1 MWSGTT
7 PAGNSTVNGL
17 NQTVSAPGTALAYD
31 GRGNLTTVGG
41 VATYGY
47 DAANRLTSAAGVA
60 TLSYDPLGRL
70 YQVSDGAT
78 TRFGYDG
85 GEIVLE
91 TDGSNAVLRRYV
103 KGTGADETIAW
114 YEGAGTS
121 SRRWLM
127 EDERGSVVAVADDTG
142 AAIAINTYD
151 EYGRPGAGN
160 LGRFQYTGQAYIAS
174 LGLYTYKARFY
185 APSLG
190 KFLQPDPIGYAG
202 GMNLYAY
209 VGGDPVNWND
219 PSGLK
224 KDCPAKDPSCSAK
237 EEKVNDGDNVVM
249 VWGHRPQRGM
259 TFSYG
264 GRGWRVDTVWQ
275 SGPTSYDITVVGDRA
290 PRYSQYTGY
299 RRCFVGCDLPE
310 GFHHDFDPIGEWVS
324 LVVQNGVLLGVGM
337 AVTPVKLAATAGE
350 AVAVD
355 ANKLVHIFGNARQ
368 DLGPLT
374 LIFGSQEVVFAAVQ
388 SAAQSAVRSQS
399 LSGVFETTVNVAG
412 QNVVVRG
419 KVIDGV
425 ARIGTFFIP

>member
-17 NQTVSAPGTALAYD
+17 NQTVSALGTALAYD

-151 EYGRPGAGN
+151 EYGRPGSGN

-174 LGLYTYKARFY
+174 LGLYYYKARFY

-209 VGGDPVNWND
+209 VEGDPVNWSD
-219 PSGLK
+219 PSGAFKCKNIYDQIGYTDSEGAQVVQLVWVGIS
-224 KDCPAKDPSCSAK
+224 CEREPADILLRMEYKPVKVDNPRAPSGGGGGNAEEG
-237 EEKVNDGDNVVM
+237 EEKEKQCIAPSDGPLYYEGMGGDAVIVAGVGVAELLFQIPSIGAQGRAFSISISGGLGGAGGVQVGVAPTVGGFLGWSLRASADFSVVS
-249 VWGHRPQRGM
+249 P
-259 TFSYG
+259 
-264 GRGWRVDTVWQ
+264 
-275 SGPTSYDITVVGDRA
+275 
-290 PRYSQYTGY
+290 YTG
-299 RRCFVGCDLPE
+299 F
-310 GFHHDFDPIGEWVS
+310 DFTAS
-324 LVVQNGVLLGVGM
+324 
-337 AVTPVKLAATAGE
+337 LAADRINSAG
-350 AVAVD
+350 VSGG
-355 ANKLVHIFGNARQ
+355 FGIGAWGGVVKTWILESN
-368 DLGPLT
+368 LPLCE
-374 LIFGSQEVVFAAVQ
+374 G
-388 SAAQSAVRSQS
+388 
-399 LSGVFETTVNVAG
+399 
-412 QNVVVRG
+412 
-419 KVIDGV
+419 
-425 ARIGTFFIP
+425 